1 MLNTDLDEERNDNQ
15 RPPLPRPAIRQI
27 VNCNEVCLTFVH
39 FYDMQLCVVINC
51 SFIYN
56 KICKI
61 VGFQSSQARDRN
73 KKEKRLASCDY
84 DGWDKYDVDTEI
96 SRIDLRD
103 ECERVKAKKLQEK
116 RKADLKRSCKE
127 NIIQKCM

>member
-1 MLNTDLDEERNDNQ
+1 MAELFPGSRVLKSAEPVLPRCLLDSEQRKELDGELDNWTREMRMLNTDLDEERNDNQ

-61 VGFQSSQARDRN
+61 VGF
-73 KKEKRLASCDY
+73 
-84 DGWDKYDVDTEI
+84 
-96 SRIDLRD
+96 
-103 ECERVKAKKLQEK
+103 
-116 RKADLKRSCKE
+116 
-127 NIIQKCM
+127 